1 MYICLMKW
9 ILFFPRMIWKLWF
22 LLYMLLSTVVL
33 YPIVFF
39 TIVVLKNY
47 RLTFKTVYKFWAW
60 SICVVIGVIPKIK
73 HKNRLPSDSNYVIIS
88 NHSSQLD
95 IVVPYTRLNR
105 YFAFLAKEELKKA
118 PLFKTNFRG
127 MNVTVNRSDMTS
139 GVDALK
145 ECSDKLKEGADLL
158 IFPEGT
164 RSKKAPKMKPFKAGP
179 FKLAV
184 ENQVPIVPIVFLDN
198 YKRLEGGNL
207 WFGKCGPGLS
217 RMIVLDPISTKGL
230 DNRDISELM
239 KKSFDEI
246 NSCLEENIP
255 CFK

>member
-1 MYICLMKW
+1 MV
-9 ILFFPRMIWKLWF
+9 WKVWF
-22 LLYMLLSTVVL
+22 LIYMLTSTIFF

-39 TIVVLKNY
+39 TIVILKNY
-47 RLTFKTVYKFWAW
+47 PITFKTIYKLWAW
-60 SICVVIGVIPKIK
+60 SICIAIGIIPRII
-73 HKNRLPSDSNYVIIS
+73 HKKRLPKDSNYVIIS

-95 IVVPYTRLNR
+95 IVVPYTRIRR

-127 MNVTVNRSDMTS
+127 MNVTVNRSDMVS
-139 GVDALK
+139 GSGALK
-145 ECSDKLKEGADLL
+145 ECAQKLKEGADLL

-179 FKLAV
+179 FKLAI

-207 WFGKCGPGLS
+207 WFGKCGPGQS
-217 RMIVLDPISTKGL
+217 RMVVLDPISTKGL
-230 DNRDISELM
+230 NNMDIPDLM
-239 KKSFDEI
+239 KESFYRI
-246 NSCLEENIP
+246 NACLEEYIP
-255 CFK
+255 SLK